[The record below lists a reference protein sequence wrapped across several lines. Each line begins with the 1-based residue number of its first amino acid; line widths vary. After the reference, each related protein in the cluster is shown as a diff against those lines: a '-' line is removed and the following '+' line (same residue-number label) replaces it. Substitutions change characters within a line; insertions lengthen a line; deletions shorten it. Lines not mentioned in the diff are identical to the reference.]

1 MPGSRAAS
9 RFLCIRTM
17 PIASTTSSRA
27 ACSSA
32 PIRSAPAT
40 VSSCRPTRPTA
51 TRPARRVWR
60 FWSSGARRIS
70 TSTSSPSP
78 CPPGRRSQ
86 MRFPRGVRIGPAKSR
101 PAQSSPERGGF
112 PMSLKRFENKVA
124 VITGA
129 ASGIGAAT
137 ARLFAREGAHV
148 VLADIGDEGGRTLA
162 RDLGPTALAVRCD
175 VSKQKDVEALIQTA
189 VDTHGR
195 IDILFNNAGI
205 GSYGSTVETTTEQW
219 LNVIAVDLHS
229 VFYACHAA
237 IPHMPRGSAIVNTA
251 SISGLGGDHRFDA
264 YNAAKGDVVNYT
276 RSMAVDHARDGIRV
290 NALCPGLV
298 DTPITAGAHQ
308 IPGLKEDRS

>member
-1 MPGSRAAS
+1 
-9 RFLCIRTM
+9 
-17 PIASTTSSRA
+17 
-27 ACSSA
+27 
-32 PIRSAPAT
+32 
-40 VSSCRPTRPTA
+40 
-51 TRPARRVWR
+51 
-60 FWSSGARRIS
+60 
-70 TSTSSPSP
+70 
-78 CPPGRRSQ
+78 
-86 MRFPRGVRIGPAKSR
+86 
-101 PAQSSPERGGF
+101 
-112 PMSLKRFENKVA
+112 MSLNRFENKVA

-175 VSKQKDVEALIQTA
+175 VSKQKDVEALIQA
-189 VDTHGR
+189 AFDTHGR

-205 GSYGSTVETTTEQW
+205 GSYGNTVETTAEQW

-251 SISGLGGDHRFDA
+251 SISGLGGDHRFAA
-264 YNAAKGDVVNYT
+264 YNAAKGAVVNYT

-298 DTPITAGAHQ
+298 DTPITAGVHQ
-308 IPGLKEDRS
+308 IPGLKEDWTSRIPLQRAAQPREMAEVVAFLASDAASYVTGSIIVADGGATAHTGQPDIARFADLPTA